1 MNKKISDNESYK
13 NLREQI
19 QGFDSFFKLYKF
31 ARLFGF
37 KDDKL
42 EESFRQLPEFK
53 KKLKTLSK
61 APDLFNSFYAEKGW
75 IAHESMNANLM
86 DECIKLAKENKI
98 EDGENTLIEYFKTED
113 LQWLIA
119 GLKHIDAFKIRY
131 NLLLKIYEDYKNERY
146 YSCVPLLLMV
156 IDGATDDIKKD
167 NKGFFA
173 EGADLTAWNSI
184 AGHESGLK
192 FVAQIFNKSRKKTTN
207 EKITLPYRN
216 GILHGKDLGY
226 DNVIVAS
233 KLWSTLFAIGA
244 WAKIIKEG
252 KHIAPEPKRKLS
264 FKENLAKISEI
275 LNNYQKW
282 QEEKN
287 VRDKELDDW
296 KPRNFDFISF
306 DNLEKVENSP
316 EKELRLFFENVYN
329 RKYGL
334 IANQLDTFSRGKKS
348 INQLAGEVR
357 EKFKNIEVRR
367 YEIQSITDEAPAITE
382 ISANVTAM
390 TNGSENSKIIK
401 FRMIYQDMEGNP
413 LTRGNQRGKWYLL
426 DMCLWDFYNFEWMRE

>member
-13 NLREQI
+13 NLREEMQV
-19 QGFDSFFKLYKF
+19 FDSFPKIYRFVKLI
-31 ARLFGF
+31 GF
-37 KDDKL
+37 KDEKL
-42 EESFRQLPEFK
+42 EESFKQLPEFK
-53 KKLKTLSK
+53 EKLKQLSE

-75 IAHESMNANLM
+75 IAHESMNADLM
-86 DECIKLAKENKI
+86 NECIKLAIDNNTEKG
-98 EDGENTLIEYFKTED
+98 EDRLIEYFKSED

-131 NLLLKIYEDYKNERY
+131 SLLLKTYEDYKSERY
-146 YSCVPLLLMV
+146 YACVPLLLMV
-156 IDGATDDIKKD
+156 IDGATDDIKKE

-173 EGADLTAWNSI
+173 EGADLTAWDSI

-192 FVAQIFNKSRKKTTN
+192 YVAQIFNKSRKKTTN

-233 KLWSTLFAIGA
+233 KLWSTLFALGA

-264 FKENLAKISEI
+264 FKENLAEISKTLYE
-275 LNNYQKW
+275 YQQW
-282 QEEKN
+282 QEEKK
-287 VRDKELDDW
+287 VRDKELDSW
-296 KPRNFDFISF
+296 KPRNFANVNF

-316 EKELRLFFENVYN
+316 EKELQKFFEHVFK

-334 IANQLDTFSRGKKS
+334 IAKQLDTFPRGKKS

-357 EKFKNIEVRR
+357 EKFENKEVLK
-367 YEIQSITDEAPAITE
+367 YQIQSIVDEAPAITE
-382 ISANVTAM
+382 IKVKVTVL
-390 TNGSENSKIIK
+390 TNGKENSKVIK
-401 FRMIYQDMEGNP
+401 FRIIYQDMEGNP
-413 LTRGNQRGKWYLL
+413 LVRGNQKGKWYLL
-426 DMCLWDFYNFEWMRE
+426 DLCLWDFYNFEWIRE

>member
-13 NLREQI
+13 KLREEM
-19 QGFDSFFKLYKF
+19 QGLDSFSKLYRF
-31 ARLFGF
+31 AKLFGF
-37 KDDKL
+37 KDEKL
-42 EESFRQLPEFK
+42 EETFKQLPDFK
-53 KKLKTLSK
+53 KKLKQLSE
-61 APDLFNSFYAEKGW
+61 APDLFNNYYAEKGW
-75 IAHESMNANLM
+75 IAHESMNADLM
-86 DECIKLAKENKI
+86 NECIKLAKENKI
-98 EDGENTLIEYFKTED
+98 EEGENRLIEYFKSED

-131 NLLLKIYEDYKNERY
+131 NLLLKIYEDFKSERY

-156 IDGATDDIKKD
+156 IDGATDDIKKE

-173 EGADLTAWNSI
+173 EGADLTAWDSI

-192 FVAQIFNKSRKKTTN
+192 FVAQTFNKSRKKTTN

-264 FKENLAKISEI
+264 LRENLAELSKT
-275 LNNYQKW
+275 LNDYQKW
-282 QEEKN
+282 QEEKK
-287 VRDKELDDW
+287 VRDNELDNW
-296 KPRNFDFISF
+296 KPRNFNNVSF
-306 DNLEKVENSP
+306 DSLEKVENSP
-316 EKELRLFFENVYN
+316 ENELQLFFEHVFK

-334 IANQLDTFSRGKKS
+334 IAKQLDTFPRGKKT

-357 EKFKNIEVRR
+357 EKFENIEVSR
-367 YEIQSITDEAPAITE
+367 YEIQSISDEAPAITE
-382 ISANVTAM
+382 IRANVTAL
-390 TNGSENSKIIK
+390 TNGTENSKTIK
-401 FRMIYQDMEGNP
+401 FRMIYQDTDGNP
-413 LTRGNQRGKWYLL
+413 LVRGNKKGKWYLL
-426 DMCLWDFYNFEWMRE
+426 DMCLWDFYNFEWIRE

>member
-13 NLREQI
+13 NLREEMQV
-19 QGFDSFFKLYKF
+19 FDSFPKTYRFVKLI
-31 ARLFGF
+31 GF
-37 KDDKL
+37 KDEKL
-42 EESFRQLPEFK
+42 EESFKQLPEFK
-53 KKLKTLSK
+53 EKLKQLSE

-75 IAHESMNANLM
+75 IAHESMNADLM
-86 DECIKLAKENKI
+86 NECIKLAIDNNTEKG
-98 EDGENTLIEYFKTED
+98 EDRLIEYFKSED

-131 NLLLKIYEDYKNERY
+131 SLLLKTYEDYKSERY
-146 YSCVPLLLMV
+146 YACVPLLLMV
-156 IDGATDDIKKD
+156 IDGATDDIKKE

-173 EGADLTAWNSI
+173 EGADLTAWDSI

-192 FVAQIFNKSRKKTTN
+192 YVAQIFNKSRKKTTN

-233 KLWSTLFAIGA
+233 KLWSTLFALGA

-264 FKENLAKISEI
+264 FKENLAEISKTLYE
-275 LNNYQKW
+275 YQQW
-282 QEEKN
+282 QEEKK
-287 VRDKELDDW
+287 VRDKELDSW
-296 KPRNFDFISF
+296 KPRNFANVNF

-316 EKELRLFFENVYN
+316 EKELQKFFEHVFK

-334 IANQLDTFSRGKKS
+334 IAKQLDTFPRGKKS

-357 EKFKNIEVRR
+357 EKFENKEVLK
-367 YEIQSITDEAPAITE
+367 YQIQSIVDEAPAITE
-382 ISANVTAM
+382 IKVKVTVL
-390 TNGSENSKIIK
+390 TNGKENSKVIK
-401 FRMIYQDMEGNP
+401 FRIIYQDMEGNP
-413 LTRGNQRGKWYLL
+413 LVRGNQKGKWYLL
-426 DMCLWDFYNFEWMRE
+426 DLCLWDFYNFEWIRE